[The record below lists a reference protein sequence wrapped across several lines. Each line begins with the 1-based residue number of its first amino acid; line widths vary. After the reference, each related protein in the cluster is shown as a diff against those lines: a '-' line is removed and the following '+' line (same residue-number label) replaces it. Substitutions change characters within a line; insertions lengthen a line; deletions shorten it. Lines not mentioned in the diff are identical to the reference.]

1 MKQKIIQ
8 FTNFSFQY
16 DAQAEPTLKNIDLT
30 IYEGEKVLIVG
41 ASGSGKSTLG
51 KCLNGL
57 IPQNDKGSSTGELT
71 IGTNAF
77 GQASIYELSLTVGT
91 VLQDTDSQFVGLT
104 VAEDIV
110 FSLENDQRSQAVMQE
125 ALRVWAEKTDLMD
138 HLAKKPQE
146 LSGGQK
152 QRVSMAGVLIDETPI
167 LLFDEPL
174 ANLDPQTG
182 VEAIKMIDQ
191 LYQEKRFTTII
202 IEHRLEEV
210 LAAAVDRIIVME
222 EGRIIADSTPNELL
236 KTDMLQQVGI
246 REPLYLAA
254 LKKAGVPVTDAAD
267 LVAVEAFASPE
278 IAEKLTRFQKKY
290 PKSALP
296 SQQPPL
302 LEAKNL
308 SFSYQV
314 GKPIL
319 QALDFTIH
327 QGEMISLVGHNGAG
341 KSTLSHLITGFLT
354 PTSGKLLWQGTDMGN
369 DSIKER
375 AQKIGYV
382 LQKSNQMLSKNFL
395 FDEVALGLRNRNV
408 PESEITEKVHQTI
421 KICGL
426 YPFRSWPLSALS
438 HGQKR
443 RAAIAAILVLDP
455 ELILL
460 DEPTAGQDYRHYTEM
475 MQFLQELNQRGLTI
489 VMITHDMHL
498 MLEYTQRTIVLT
510 QGTILLDA
518 PPEVVLADKQ
528 VVSAANL
535 KETSLYTLATL
546 NQLTD
551 PAAFTAAFI
560 ASEKEGHDGE

>member
-71 IGTNAF
+71 IGTNDF

-125 ALRVWAEKTDLMD
+125 ALRFWAEKTDLMD

-222 EGRIIADSTPNELL
+222 EGRILADSTPNELL

-267 LVAVEAFASPE
+267 LVAVEAFASSE
-278 IAEKLTRFQKKY
+278 IAEKLTQFQEKF
-290 PKSALP
+290 PKPALP
-296 SQQPPL
+296 SHQPPL

-354 PTSGKLLWQGTDMGN
+354 PTSGKLLWQGADMGN

-382 LQKSNQMLSKNFL
+382 LQNSNQMLSKNFL

-408 PESEITEKVHQTI
+408 PEAEITEKVHQTL

-510 QGTILLDA
+510 KGTILLDA

>member
-57 IPQNDKGSSTGELT
+57 IPQNDEGSSTGALT

-278 IAEKLTRFQKKY
+278 IAEKLTRFQKEY

-382 LQKSNQMLSKNFL
+382 LQNSNQMLSKNFL

-408 PESEITEKVHQTI
+408 PEAEITEKVHQTL

-475 MQFLQELNQRGLTI
+475 MQFLQELNLRGLTI

-535 KETSLYTLATL
+535 KETSLYILATL

>member
-71 IGTNAF
+71 IGTNDF

-125 ALRVWAEKTDLMD
+125 ALRFWAEKTDLMD

-222 EGRIIADSTPNELL
+222 EGRILADSTPNELL

-278 IAEKLTRFQKKY
+278 IAEKLTQFQEKF
-290 PKSALP
+290 PKTALP
-296 SQQPPL
+296 SHQPPL

-382 LQKSNQMLSKNFL
+382 LQNSNQMLSKNFL

-408 PESEITEKVHQTI
+408 PEAEITEKVHQTL

-528 VVSAANL
+528 VVSAENL

>member
-57 IPQNDKGSSTGELT
+57 IPQNDKGSSTGALT
-71 IGTNAF
+71 IGTNDF
-77 GQASIYELSLTVGT
+77 GQASVYELSLTVGT

-222 EGRIIADSTPNELL
+222 EGRILADSTPNELL

-267 LVAVEAFASPE
+267 LVAVEAFASSE
-278 IAEKLTRFQKKY
+278 IAEKLTQFQEKF
-290 PKSALP
+290 PKTALP
-296 SQQPPL
+296 SHQPPL

-382 LQKSNQMLSKNFL
+382 LQNSNQMLSKNFL
-395 FDEVALGLRNRNV
+395 FDEVVLGLRNRNV
-408 PESEITEKVHQTI
+408 PEAEITEKVHQTL

>member
-57 IPQNDKGSSTGELT
+57 IPQNDKGSSTGALT

-125 ALRVWAEKTDLMD
+125 ALRFWAEKTDLMD

-222 EGRIIADSTPNELL
+222 EGRILADSTPNELL

-246 REPLYLAA
+246 REPLYLAV

-267 LVAVEAFASPE
+267 LVAVEAFASSE
-278 IAEKLTRFQKKY
+278 IAEKLTQFQEKF
-290 PKSALP
+290 PKTALP
-296 SQQPPL
+296 SHQPPL

-327 QGEMISLVGHNGAG
+327 QGEMIGLVGHNGAG

-382 LQKSNQMLSKNFL
+382 LQNSNQMLSKNFL

-408 PESEITEKVHQTI
+408 PEAEITEKVHQTL

>member
-57 IPQNDKGSSTGELT
+57 IPQNDKGSSTGALT

-222 EGRIIADSTPNELL
+222 EGRILADSTPNELL

-267 LVAVEAFASPE
+267 LVAVEAFASSE
-278 IAEKLTRFQKKY
+278 IAEKLTQFQEKF
-290 PKSALP
+290 PKTALP
-296 SQQPPL
+296 SHQPPL

-382 LQKSNQMLSKNFL
+382 LQNSNQMLSKNFL

-408 PESEITEKVHQTI
+408 PEAEITEKVHQTL

-510 QGTILLDA
+510 QGTIFLDA